1 MSALLSGAIF
11 ISMGAGLPYGC
22 RAADMLHGIFNQ
34 SIDEKIHL
42 DNKAG
47 SHPSGERSARE
58 DRRQHLVICGGF
70 FVSSGLSGLR
80 L

>member
-1 MSALLSGAIF
+1 MD
-11 ISMGAGLPYGC
+11 AGRQICCMAYL
-22 RAADMLHGIFNQ
+22 INQ
-34 SIDEKIHL
+34 KKRKIHL